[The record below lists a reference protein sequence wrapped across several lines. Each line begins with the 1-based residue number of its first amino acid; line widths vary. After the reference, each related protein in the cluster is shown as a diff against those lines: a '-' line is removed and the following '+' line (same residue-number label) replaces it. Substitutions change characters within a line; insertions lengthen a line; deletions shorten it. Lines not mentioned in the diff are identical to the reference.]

1 MTLNGAIAS
10 TATVQSG
17 ASIGG
22 SGRVGGLILES
33 GATLAPG
40 NSPGTLGVDGDA
52 TWNAGANYNWQV
64 YAANTDTAVQ
74 TGAGS
79 GWDFFDVSGTLT
91 LSGLDSSNRFS
102 LNLLSLSGTA
112 PDVNGQV
119 PGWNPN
125 VGSTW
130 LLASAAGGIALDGN
144 AVLSNTDYSSFFSIN
159 TAATNGAGGWS
170 GAFTDG
176 GFQVITLGDTNALY
190 LRALAN
196 KDPAAVPEPGQVA
209 ASILLLA
216 GIGVYVWRKRRKTA
230 KPA

>member
-1 MTLNGAIAS
+1 
-10 TATVQSG
+10 VQSG